1 MTLAAKQILQKI
13 GLVNPKTDQQ
23 KIPKRKYG
31 EKQKRMG
38 KKQNRKKKPSK
49 TQSKGQNTRNWS
61 LKSRRGRMG

>member
-49 TQSKGQNTRNWS
+49 TQSKGQNT
-61 LKSRRGRMG
+61 